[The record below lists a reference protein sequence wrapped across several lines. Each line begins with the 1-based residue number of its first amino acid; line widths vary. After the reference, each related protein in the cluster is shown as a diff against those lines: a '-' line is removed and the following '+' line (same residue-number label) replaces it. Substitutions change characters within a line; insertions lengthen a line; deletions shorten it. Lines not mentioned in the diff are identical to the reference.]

1 MLLSL
6 ILWAQDGGGGG
17 APAPRGPFGMDP
29 FMIIMMLV
37 AIFLFTV
44 IIPSSRRQQR
54 ERDALLKA
62 TEKNDL
68 VLTSGG
74 IYATV
79 VSISE
84 DKDEMI
90 VRLEGDVKVKMTR
103 SCVVSNLTKQ
113 EKAKEAA
120 AGQQASKEPAK

>member
-6 ILWAQDGGGGG
+6 ILWAEGEGGGGG
-17 APAPRGPFGMDP
+17 APAARSPFGDP
-29 FMIIMMLV
+29 MLIIMVLV
-37 AIFLFTV
+37 VVFLFTV
-44 IIPSSRRQQR
+44 VIPSSRRQQR
-54 ERDALLKA
+54 ERDALVKS

-68 VLTSGG
+68 VLTSSG

-103 SCVVSNLTKQ
+103 SCIALNLTRQ

-120 AGQQASKEPAK
+120 AQQQA